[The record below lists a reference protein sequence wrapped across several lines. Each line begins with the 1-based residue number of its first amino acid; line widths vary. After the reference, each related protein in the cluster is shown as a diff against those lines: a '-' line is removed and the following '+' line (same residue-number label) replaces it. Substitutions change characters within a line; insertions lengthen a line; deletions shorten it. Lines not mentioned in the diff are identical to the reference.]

1 MFRRV
6 AFSLVVALG
15 RTTRDAAAAFRAQSI
30 PRRTVL
36 VSPFALAAC
45 AAADEGELRF
55 PPTTAT
61 IARVML
67 PDDANPGGNVH
78 GGTIL
83 KMIDQ
88 AGYIAATQYC
98 NQGHREPALQ
108 ASLAR
113 LEKCEFLAP
122 MHIGE
127 VAQLEA
133 TVTYVA
139 PHSMEVNVE
148 VHALNVFT
156 GVRRRTNVARAWYI
170 ARPLGAPKEQKAA
183 SLSHM
188 VHSSAGAEAEG
199 HVRYERQRVGRQGEA
214 AIRAVTSQ
222 CETVRQDMM
231 RLHLDPSQRVE
242 HSPADSASSLVQL
255 MLPSDCVDGGRVQA
269 GAVMKLMD
277 NVAGI
282 VAVKHCRSNVVT
294 ASVDAMDFHTP
305 VHNGSLL
312 SLYAWPTYTSERSIE
327 ITVAVFAESMHS
339 PRPVL
344 CNSSHFTFVSLQG
357 GRVAPVPQLAL
368 ATDADRERWEE
379 GSTRYAEA
387 KRNRTPKKASL

>member
-1 MFRRV
+1 
-6 AFSLVVALG
+6 
-15 RTTRDAAAAFRAQSI
+15 
-30 PRRTVL
+30 
-36 VSPFALAAC
+36 
-45 AAADEGELRF
+45 
-55 PPTTAT
+55 
-61 IARVML
+61 ML

-98 NQGHREPALQ
+98 NQGRPEPALQ
-108 ASLAR
+108 AGLAR

-127 VAQLEA
+127 VAQVEA

-139 PHSMEVNVE
+139 PHSMEVQIE

-156 GVRRRTNVARAWYI
+156 GTRRRTNAARAWYV
-170 ARPLGAPKEQKAA
+170 AKPVGAPRGEKVA

-188 VHSSAGAEAEG
+188 VYGSAKAEADG
-199 HVRYERQRVGRQGEA
+199 LARYERQRQRRQGDA
-214 AIRAVTSQ
+214 AVKALESQ
-222 CETVRQDMM
+222 CEAVRQDMM
-231 RLHLDPSQRVE
+231 RLHLDPAQRVE
-242 HSPADSASSLVQL
+242 HSPADAASSLVQL

-282 VAVKHCRSNVVT
+282 VAVKHCRTNVVT

-357 GRVAPVPQLAL
+357 GKVGPVPAL
-368 ATDADRERWEE
+368 TISTPAEQQRWDE
-379 GSTRYAEA
+379 GHARYLEA
-387 KRNRTPKKASL
+387 KRARTPKPAPAAL